1 MLRGMKVDQTC
12 GDLQLVGNLRNIK
25 YNEGVVGNEAREVR
39 EGKVLK
45 NMLLPVK
52 GLGLFWQ

>member
-25 YNEGVVGNEAREVR
+25 NNEGVVGNEAREAR
-39 EGKVLK
+39 ERKVLK
-45 NMLLPVK
+45 NIVLPVK